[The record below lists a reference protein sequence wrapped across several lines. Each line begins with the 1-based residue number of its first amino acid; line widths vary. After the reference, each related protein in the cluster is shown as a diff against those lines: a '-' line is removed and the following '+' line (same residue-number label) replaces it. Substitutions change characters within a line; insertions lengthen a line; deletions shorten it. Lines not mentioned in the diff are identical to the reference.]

1 MKVTSASTIDD
12 LQNPRSICQI
22 HVEFVHFEKKNP
34 PSAYLLPLWGRCHPQ
49 RRWGGRSTGGAGI
62 GRKGLSESTSLDP
75 RPATFHRRP
84 PSAAELRAVIPGS
97 RNMGGVIPRSRR
109 LQCRRSRPSYV
120 DYGPTFAIWPFH
132 QLENPCFERDAAKK
146 RGETHRYSSL
156 LVGEVPPAAA
166 VGASVRVPAARDR
179 KSQSRSHTPRAA
191 GSHKILCC

>member
-1 MKVTSASTIDD
+1 MGTSTATVQSTSWQCRRRIPI
-12 LQNPRSICQI
+12 LL
-22 HVEFVHFEKKNP
+22 NP

-132 QLENPCFERDAAKK
+132 QLENPCFERATQPKN
-146 RGETHRYSSL
+146 GEKPTDIPPSSW
-156 LVGEVPPAAA
+156 GRCRRRRRWGPA
-166 VGASVRVPAARDR
+166 
-179 KSQSRSHTPRAA
+179 
-191 GSHKILCC
+191 